1 MMQTWGYRLQRRLG
15 ILVSLV
21 LLAVGVLSGPAAQ
34 ATQCGNNEQFFI
46 NAATHKGGTSYPFR
60 YGDLVRAEANNNDLD
75 FDCPNTTGSDSGS
88 SVVRTAHLSP
98 QLGCKQLEIGTALH
112 WKDATPQSQ
121 AMSQKQWF
129 VFTERVVTCGELA
142 DKFVQPTSGIAVG
155 TDDALKISSSSA
167 PGGGTEWHMYIDFL
181 DGGGYHET
189 QSSPYSTSWGT
200 AIPQAELER
209 WGQAGMNAVFP
220 NLQLKKSDGSWVPWP
235 SQTCETH
242 VKNLPTPWDYD
253 FISDT
258 SFDVD
263 HNGSSPC

>member
-1 MMQTWGYRLQRRLG
+1 
-15 ILVSLV
+15 
-21 LLAVGVLSGPAAQ
+21 
-34 ATQCGNNEQFFI
+34 
-46 NAATHKGGTSYPFR
+46 
-60 YGDLVRAEANNNDLD
+60 
-75 FDCPNTTGSDSGS
+75 
-88 SVVRTAHLSP
+88 
-98 QLGCKQLEIGTALH
+98 
-112 WKDATPQSQ
+112 
-121 AMSQKQWF
+121 
-129 VFTERVVTCGELA
+129 
-142 DKFVQPTSGIAVG
+142 
-155 TDDALKISSSSA
+155 
-167 PGGGTEWHMYIDFL
+167 MYIDFL